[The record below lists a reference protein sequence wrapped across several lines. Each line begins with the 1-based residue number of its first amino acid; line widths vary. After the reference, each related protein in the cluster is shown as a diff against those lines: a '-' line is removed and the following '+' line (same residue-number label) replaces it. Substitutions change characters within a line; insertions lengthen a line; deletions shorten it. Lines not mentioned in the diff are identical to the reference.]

1 MKMSTRQWLYGSE
14 CHQFL
19 NETEFVLLVY
29 LSWIRH
35 SSGSTQIGCCDAFFY
50 DNCQWTDLLLLHRS
64 HDAGRGLM
72 LPLFPKRQSASY
84 ACAVA
89 ALSLFCLW
97 IIFVEYSICRTRS
110 FFLRRRRC
118 LNIFCLV
125 WIALTLCHLF
135 VFGSA
140 VTMKSLSS
148 GLGAVR
154 ASDALF
160 RTLLPREMD
169 VDFFLF
175 GFR

>member
-1 MKMSTRQWLYGSE
+1 MKMSRRQWLYGSE

-19 NETEFVLLVY
+19 NETEIVLLVY

-97 IIFVEYSICRTRS
+97 IIFMNIPS
-110 FFLRRRRC
+110 FAREAF
-118 LNIFCLV
+118 FFYAGAV
-125 WIALTLCHLF
+125 WIFFVWYELLWRFAICLF
-135 VFGSA
+135 SA
-140 VTMKSLSS
+140 
-148 GLGAVR
+148 AQWQWNH
-154 ASDALF
+154 
-160 RTLLPREMD
+160 
-169 VDFFLF
+169 FLVI
-175 GFR
+175 